1 MRVAAAL
8 AAAACLASSAAA
20 RSGLLVDE
28 QWQAAME
35 ARMAHLEARLALAE
49 RASETLCACAGDA
62 AGDAAGAGQARTGLE
77 QVAARSSRRDLRAT
91 EPSTGTPSSEAR
103 IAESVMAKLPASSAV
118 QSLGLGSFLTNGSAT
133 GLAEPNPAD
142 DALVIE
148 QEGAAMYFAASP
160 GADQGAGALAAR
172 LRAQVFGPL
181 NNDGYNHTSVL
192 ETLTGSKATRVEPAP
207 AVLVSSA
214 AVSAPN
220 VAAMAAALAGVAEA
234 VREAVANAP
243 RLAAVPG
250 ELRAFACEASK
261 LPTGWVL
268 ADGRCLRVSA
278 VPSLFEAIGVT
289 WTPNKLIGCAANS
302 SHATN
307 CEAGDPVV
315 WDGVECGVGG
325 YSACGLD
332 AQELLPAW
340 APNRTFCVPD
350 LRSRSAIGSRGD
362 YFAADAVNGDECV
375 KTGSCSPEDLL
386 HSSTVMPAAP
396 GLFGRATAEVGGTQF
411 KTLTAAHL
419 PPHNHQV
426 VMNEPRFDEFLF
438 KPASGAYSTQYCKNA
453 SGCDTQGAATGVPGD
468 VLQPYMAT
476 TSTGGGSQFS
486 IEPPFVAVTWAIFTG
501 SNVQRNVL
509 PGSPPAVL

>member
-1 MRVAAAL
+1 
-8 AAAACLASSAAA
+8 
-20 RSGLLVDE
+20 
-28 QWQAAME
+28 
-35 ARMAHLEARLALAE
+35 MAHLEARLALAE
-49 RASETLCACAGDA
+49 RASETRCACAGDA

-91 EPSTGTPSSEAR
+91 EPSTETPSSEAR

-453 SGCDTQGAATGVPGD
+453 SGCDTQGAATGVPGE

-476 TSTGGGSQFS
+476 TSTGQGQQFS
-486 IEPPFVAVTWAIFTG
+486 IEPPFVSVTWAIFTG